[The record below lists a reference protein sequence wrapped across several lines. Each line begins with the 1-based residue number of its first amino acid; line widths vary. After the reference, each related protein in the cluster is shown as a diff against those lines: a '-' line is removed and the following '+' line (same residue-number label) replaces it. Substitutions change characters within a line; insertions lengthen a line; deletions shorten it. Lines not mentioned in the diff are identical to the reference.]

1 MAYLYLATA
10 IIFEV
15 LATTALKYSDEFSK
29 LIPSLV
35 VIVGYTIAFYF
46 LTLVLRVIPI
56 GITYAIW
63 SGLGIVLVA
72 VVGVFL
78 FKEVPDTPAMIGM
91 LVIILGVLIIH
102 FFSKSFVH

>member
-15 LATTALKYSDEFSK
+15 LATTALKYSNEFSK

-35 VIVGYTIAFYF
+35 VIVGYAIAFYF

-72 VVGVFL
+72 AVGTVL